1 MCYWLVRGILM
12 PMPIDTTLDS
22 IDLRILDVLQ
32 EDGRISVNR
41 LAERVGLSASPTLRR
56 LRHLEDSGVIRG
68 YHAEIAPA
76 AIGRGLT
83 VWVTLRLALMSP
95 DRLAAFEQALA
106 GLDAVTSVH
115 HVTGDVDYL
124 VRVDIANLDAYDE
137 VIRQQ
142 IPSLPGEAH
151 VTSYVVTSTI
161 AEGRYSVAHE

>member
-1 MCYWLVRGILM
+1 MHSLTRTGM
-12 PMPIDTTLDS
+12 TLDS

-32 EDGRISVNR
+32 VEGRISVNN
-41 LAERVGLSASPTLRR
+41 LAERIGLSASPTLRR
-56 LRHLEDSGVIRG
+56 LRHLEDTGVIRG
-68 YHAEIAPA
+68 YRAEIDPTV
-76 AIGRGLT
+76 IGRGLT
-83 VWVTLRLALMSP
+83 VWVTLRLALMNP
-95 DRLAAFEQALA
+95 ERLAAFEQALV

-124 VRVDIANLDAYDE
+124 VRVDIADLDAYDE

-161 AEGRYSVAHE
+161 TEQRDPDVSGP